1 MPDGLG
7 NAAKFVHSTLAP
19 VQLEAEPVQAA
30 RSASPQLALS
40 LILALASPA
49 AGSPRSRVFSA
60 CLDFL
65 PPSSQEARDRNS
77 NGRDCDGFCEV
88 LSLWC

>member
-7 NAAKFVHSTLAP
+7 NAAKFVHSTLTP

-30 RSASPQLALS
+30 SSASPQLA